1 MKVFTLGEIMM
12 RLTPENCKRFVQAD
26 KFDVT
31 FGGAEANVAVALSQ
45 RGIKSSVITKLPQH
59 DMGQAAVNS
68 LRKYGVDTDLIVRD
82 GARIGLYYCEKGA
95 SQRASKVIYDRAES
109 AFAMADPDEFAFD
122 KIFSKGDVLHVSGIT
137 PALGDK
143 AMKVTFKALEC
154 AKKAGCMISF
164 DVNYRSKLWSVQY
177 AAETVAKIL
186 PYVDVFIANENQISE
201 VVGIQSPFPVP
212 DDDSYVPETNLFM
225 AESLTKKFGYKVVAI
240 TSRRTISSEVNTFR
254 SMVYMDGKA
263 AFSRDYKI
271 IINDRIGS
279 GDAFAAGVLYGF
291 INSYNAEKTA
301 YFATAAAALAHSVE
315 GDYSLLS
322 VGEINALIN
331 SGTAKVQR

>member
-45 RGIKSSVITKLPQH
+45 WGIKSSVITKLPQH

-137 PALGDK
+137 RQGHEGHVQSFG
-143 AMKVTFKALEC
+143 MC
-154 AKKAGCMISF
+154 KK
-164 DVNYRSKLWSVQY
+164 
-177 AAETVAKIL
+177 
-186 PYVDVFIANENQISE
+186 
-201 VVGIQSPFPVP
+201 
-212 DDDSYVPETNLFM
+212 
-225 AESLTKKFGYKVVAI
+225 
-240 TSRRTISSEVNTFR
+240 SRVHDF
-254 SMVYMDGKA
+254 V
-263 AFSRDYKI
+263 
-271 IINDRIGS
+271 
-279 GDAFAAGVLYGF
+279 
-291 INSYNAEKTA
+291 
-301 YFATAAAALAHSVE
+301 
-315 GDYSLLS
+315 
-322 VGEINALIN
+322 
-331 SGTAKVQR
+331 